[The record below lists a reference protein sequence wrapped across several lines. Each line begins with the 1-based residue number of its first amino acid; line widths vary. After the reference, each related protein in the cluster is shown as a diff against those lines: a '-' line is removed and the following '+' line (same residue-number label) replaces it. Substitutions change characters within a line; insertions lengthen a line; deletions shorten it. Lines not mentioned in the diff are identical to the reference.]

1 MPSMSSP
8 FRRIEPLEDLRV
20 AREVAHDREGGR
32 RLPAARLPD
41 EPVRLSLPDLE
52 RDAAQHGPV
61 DTAHG
66 VRDLQVLELNGGVGH
81 LSKSCATASAIRLM
95 PTMSVAMAREG
106 KRTGH
111 Q

>member
-1 MPSMSSP
+1 MIAKAAVVFPQPDSP
-8 FRRIEPLEDLRV
+8 TSPYDSPCPIGKETPRST
-20 AREVAHDREGGR
+20 A
-32 RLPAARLPD
+32 
-41 EPVRLSLPDLE
+41 
-52 RDAAQHGPV
+52 PV

-66 VRDLQVLELNGGVGH
+66 VRDLQVLELDGGVGH

-95 PTMSVAMAREG
+95 PTISVAMAREG